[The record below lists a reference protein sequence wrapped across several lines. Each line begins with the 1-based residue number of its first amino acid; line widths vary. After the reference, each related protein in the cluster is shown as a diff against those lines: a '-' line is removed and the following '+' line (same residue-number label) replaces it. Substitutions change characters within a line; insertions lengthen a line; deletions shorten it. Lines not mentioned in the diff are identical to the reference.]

1 MTASELYTLA
11 IEEYKQISISCT
23 LTLRDYCKERHICY
37 NGIQCWMSRHSIK
50 VVDLK
55 PRPVLPEVSASA
67 HEQASCEGQQ
77 IYPKFGATKTPHV
90 FLLDREKTVKYVGA
104 IDNNAE
110 DASAVT
116 ERYLEN
122 AIAALESGKNPEPAV
137 TKAIGCSIK
146 VKK

>member
-23 LTLRDYCKERHICY
+23 MTLRDYCKERHICY

-67 HEQASCEGQQ
+67 HEQSSCEGQQ
-77 IYPKFGATKTPHV
+77 IYPLSFTKEASEKPV
-90 FLLDREKTVKYVGA
+90 FAGNVFP
-104 IDNNAE
+104 
-110 DASAVT
+110 
-116 ERYLEN
+116 
-122 AIAALESGKNPEPAV
+122 ALKGVSITFPDGV
-137 TKAIGCSIK
+137 IISIK
-146 VKK
+146 EISQEDLNKFIQTYSN

>member
-67 HEQASCEGQQ
+67 HEQSSCEGQQ
-77 IYPKFGATKTPHV
+77 IYPLSFTKEASEKPV
-90 FLLDREKTVKYVGA
+90 FAGNVFP
-104 IDNNAE
+104 
-110 DASAVT
+110 
-116 ERYLEN
+116 
-122 AIAALESGKNPEPAV
+122 ALKGVSITFPDGV
-137 TKAIGCSIK
+137 IISIK
-146 VKK
+146 EISQEDLNKFIQTYSN